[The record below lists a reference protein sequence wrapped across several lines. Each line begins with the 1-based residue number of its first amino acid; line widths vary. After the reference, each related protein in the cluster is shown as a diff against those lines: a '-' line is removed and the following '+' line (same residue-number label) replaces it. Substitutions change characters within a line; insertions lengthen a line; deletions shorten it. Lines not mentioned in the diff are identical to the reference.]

1 MFLTIATEGQF
12 EFILEKFENSPED
25 YNFLI
30 IQMSKRNYC
39 RIIYNSISTLY
50 KKEPLKNLFNFLV
63 VLFNNSSSNLTTML
77 P

>member
-50 KKEPLKNLFNFLV
+50 EKKNRVLNGSKRGKYEKNL
-63 VLFNNSSSNLTTML
+63 SKK
-77 P
+77 